1 MKLPKMIPAQ
11 FVQRDNRFLA
21 TVIVNG
27 DRTWAHVPNSGRLQ
41 ELFKPGRT
49 VWIAPAASE
58 KRKTSFDLKLVE
70 YHDVLVSVDARLP
83 NPLFAEAVRNNRLT
97 GFEFPII
104 QPEVTQLDSRLDF
117 KLSGPDGICWV
128 ETKSVTL
135 VEQDLAL
142 FPDAPTHR
150 GRRHLEDLIKL
161 RKKAARTAV
170 VFIIQRPDATA
181 FAPNESADPVFAET
195 LRNAAIAGV
204 EVRAFRC
211 EVSLDEIFIVDEVP
225 VILESKKIS

>member
-1 MKLPKMIPAQ
+1 MKHPKLIPAQ
-11 FVQRDNRFLA
+11 FIQRDNRFLA
-21 TVIVNG
+21 TVKVNG

-49 VWIAPAASE
+49 VWVAPAASE

-70 YHDVLVSVDARLP
+70 YRDVLVSVDARLP
-83 NPLFAEAVRNNRLT
+83 NPLFAEAVRNNRLP
-97 GFEFPII
+97 GFAFPTI

-135 VEQDLAL
+135 VEQGLSL

-150 GRRHLEDLIKL
+150 GRRHLETLMELLKTGD
-161 RKKAARTAV
+161 RAAVT
-170 VFIIQRPDATA
+170 FIIQRPDATA
-181 FAPNESADPVFAET
+181 FAPNEAADPVFSET
-195 LRNAAIAGV
+195 LQKAAHQGV
-204 EVRAFRC
+204 EVRAFC
-211 EVSLDEIFIVDEVP
+211 CSVSLHEITIAGEIP
-225 VILESKKIS
+225 VNLEQ